1 MNIKLIKYSLNN
13 INHNNSVESKIWT
26 ILSTYISIQILVTC
40 AGVLYQKKLTGE
52 YIIFLVKKTSMKILR
67 LRRIYFKI

>member
-40 AGVLYQKKLTGE
+40 AGVLYQKKINRWIY
-52 YIIFLVKKTSMKILR
+52 YILSKKNKHENIKVTSYIF
-67 LRRIYFKI
+67 